1 MSAPQRH
8 WALVLGASSGT
19 GAAAA
24 YALAKA
30 PGLDVFGVHRGNH
43 PESAAK
49 VQEEVETAGGRC
61 HWRVADAATHEGV
74 VAGAEEIAAVAGPRS
89 VAVVVHALACGSFG
103 HLAHG
108 HRDTLRPRQFHRT
121 FDAMAHSFVW
131 WAQELAA
138 RDLLAPGARL
148 IGLTNPIV
156 HDAADGFGLIS
167 ASKAALAIYVRH
179 LSLELA
185 PLGHRTMLVEFGL
198 VDTPA
203 IRLAFPGGEWER
215 VSGEIAG
222 ATPSG
227 RLCTVEEVG
236 DLLSA
241 LAGRLGDWFNGA
253 TIDFTGGQTRFL
265 LDTIFHPEGRDDTPR
280 NGGREAA
287 SRRTDTR
294 APHDAHHGGQHHE
307 RRGPDDGPER

>member
-1 MSAPQRH
+1 MSRR
-8 WALVLGASSGT
+8 WAVVLGATSGT

-24 YALAKA
+24 KALARS

-43 PESAAK
+43 PEGAADVVK
-49 VQEEVETAGGRC
+49 HIEGAGSRC
-61 HWRVADAATHEGV
+61 HWRQADAATHEGV
-74 VAGAEEIAAVAGPRS
+74 VAGAAEVEEVAGPRS
-89 VAVVVHALACGSFG
+89 VGVLVHALACGSFG
-103 HLAHG
+103 HLAPG
-108 HRDTLRPRQFHRT
+108 HRDTLRPRQIHRT

-131 WAQELAA
+131 WAQELAS

-185 PLGHRTMLVEFGL
+185 PQGHRVMLVEFGL

-203 IRLAFPGGEWER
+203 IRLAFPGGAWEQ
-215 VSGEIAG
+215 VAASIAR
-222 ATPSG
+222 ATPAG

-236 DLLSA
+236 ELLSA
-241 LAGRLGDWFNGA
+241 LAGPIGDWFNGA

-265 LDTIFHPEGRDDTPR
+265 LDTIFHPQGRDDAPR
-280 NGGREAA
+280 NGGRN
-287 SRRTDTR
+287 
-294 APHDAHHGGQHHE
+294 E
-307 RRGPDDGPER
+307 RRGEGGEPGGSGTA